1 VERLW
6 NVFGDNLTA
15 KRRSVENKNL
25 CKLVYVT
32 MNAHFVPNSLLPEI
46 DNEVA
51 SFVNHMEL
59 EAGDDIMSFAAHV
72 DSEAEVSM
80 ESCRQLAGAH

>member
-1 VERLW
+1 
-6 NVFGDNLTA
+6 VFGDNLTA
-15 KRRSVENKNL
+15 KRRSVENKNM
-25 CKLVYVT
+25 CKLVHVT

-46 DNEVA
+46 DDEVA
-51 SFVNHMEL
+51 SFVKHMEL